1 MEKSNVCPNTDN
13 WCVLDRIAPWLL
25 LYLTIFTTNNY
36 EFPLK
41 ICTKIRVRKTRS
53 AALWRKEMLFSML
66 SAVCTLTARKYRFEI
81 SISVTRRYTMYW
93 MSVSEFYSS
102 HLFFDSIKN
111 RKLPVLPPQMTG
123 KYLFVFV
130 LRAMKGSTVLIFCLQ
145 HFNICNTLHHFISH
159 ICLYIEGMCI
169 YIILHN
175 LLVKR
180 TSIYMYI

>member
-1 MEKSNVCPNTDN
+1 
-13 WCVLDRIAPWLL
+13 
-25 LYLTIFTTNNY
+25 
-36 EFPLK
+36 
-41 ICTKIRVRKTRS
+41 
-53 AALWRKEMLFSML
+53 
-66 SAVCTLTARKYRFEI
+66 
-81 SISVTRRYTMYW
+81 

-159 ICLYIEGMCI
+159 ICLYKVCVYILFCIICLSNVHRCICIFNRGSWPKGHLTCGFKNTNKLSAYCI
-169 YIILHN
+169 YIINRYGRYFAINDQL
-175 LLVKR
+175 
-180 TSIYMYI
+180 